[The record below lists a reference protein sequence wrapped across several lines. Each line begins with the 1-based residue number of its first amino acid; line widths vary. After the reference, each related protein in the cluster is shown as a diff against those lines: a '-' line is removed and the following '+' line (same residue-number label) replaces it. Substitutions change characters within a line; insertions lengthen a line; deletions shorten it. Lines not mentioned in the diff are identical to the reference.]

1 MAVKRWESYCFKRRS
16 YILICDISCRTH
28 FEYQAKDMGEL
39 SFTIGDI
46 FHIKDTLFRGVVG
59 SWLAMRIGRNN
70 QETQKGFIPNRNRW
84 VRVRCGGGRGGRLV
98 DQLTFS
104 TVLQQIL
111 IIFVCI
117 FSSFFFSAEQIFLST
132 THTEAEKENTP
143 TKSRSLLFKR
153 KAARRS
159 KSLGKDHW
167 EDVIFCKI
175 ACTF

>member
-1 MAVKRWESYCFKRRS
+1 
-16 YILICDISCRTH
+16 
-28 FEYQAKDMGEL
+28 MGEL

-84 VRVRCGGGRGGRLV
+84 VGVRCGLGEGWQIGR
-98 DQLTFS
+98 S
-104 TVLQQIL
+104 TYVQCGFAANLNHICMHFL
-111 IIFVCI
+111 I
-117 FSSFFFSAEQIFLST
+117 FFFSAEQIFLST

-175 ACTF
+175 AFTF